1 MFPYAQKRGAVA
13 DRGGSGWIA
22 GALVALLLVG
32 SGALLWSRWQP
43 PRLSEQEIRET
54 VHTAIQREAGAS
66 FYVTGFIEV
75 LATTTVDDTR
85 VLLPRMLDIR
95 LGTTRAV
102 VRVPGRVSY
111 GFDAANLEPEMIQVR
126 ENEIEVRIP
135 ELAIYSAEA
144 DLARL
149 EVQTD
154 VGWMRFRS
162 SAQDAQNQALRHVNE
177 SLRRQGEAHL
187 QGSTQPRVNTAHA
200 LQTLLTP
207 VLQSAGVHNPRLR
220 FRIGGDLVVEPGG

>member
-1 MFPYAQKRGAVA
+1 VA
-13 DRGGSGWIA
+13 RERGSGWIVVV
-22 GALVALLLVG
+22 LILLLAG

-43 PRLSEQEIRET
+43 PRLSEQEVREV
-54 VHTAIQREAGAS
+54 VHTTIQREAGAS

-85 VLLPRMLDIR
+85 ILLPRMLDIP

-126 ENEIEVRIP
+126 DNEIEVRIP
-135 ELAIYSAEA
+135 DLAIYSAEA

-162 SAQDAQNQALRHVNE
+162 SAQDAQNRALRQVNE
-177 SLRRQGEAHL
+177 ALRRQGEAHL
-187 QGSTQPRVNTAHA
+187 AGSTQPRVNTARA
-200 LQTLLTP
+200 LETLLTP
-207 VLQSAGVHNPRLR
+207 VLQAAGLADPRLR
-220 FRIGGDLVVEPGG
+220 FRIGGDLILEPGRSP